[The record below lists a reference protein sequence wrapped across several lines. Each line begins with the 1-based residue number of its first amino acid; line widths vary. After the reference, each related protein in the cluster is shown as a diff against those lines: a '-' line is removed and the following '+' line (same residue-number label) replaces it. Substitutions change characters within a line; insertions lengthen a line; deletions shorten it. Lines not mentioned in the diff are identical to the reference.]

1 MNFISNEDLI
11 YSRFPEELKYKLN
24 ELQHEMLSTN
34 NIMYKF
40 ELNKYIAFAKLLK
53 TFFVLKGYN
62 VDEDENSI
70 YIMIID

>member
-1 MNFISNEDLI
+1 MNFINNEDLL

-24 ELQHEMLSTN
+24 ELQHEILSTN

-40 ELNKYIAFAKLLK
+40 ELNKYISFSKLLK

-62 VDEDENSI
+62 VEEDENSI